1 MFGSRKKV
9 NIQISYFSATIT
21 KPSVQ
26 VNMKEGEVMEV
37 RQSKWRW
44 RRDRERREMW

>member
-9 NIQISYFSATIT
+9 NVQISYFSATIT

-26 VNMKEGEVMEV
+26 VKIEEGIEV
-37 RQSKWRW
+37 RKSKWWW
-44 RRDRERREMW
+44 RRDSGRRDMW